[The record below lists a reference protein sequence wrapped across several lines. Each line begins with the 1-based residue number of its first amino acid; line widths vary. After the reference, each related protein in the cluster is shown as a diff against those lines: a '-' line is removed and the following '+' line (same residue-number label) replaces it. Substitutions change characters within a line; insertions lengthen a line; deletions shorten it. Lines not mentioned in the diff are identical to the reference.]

1 MEIIIADEYI
11 PSILTSVKKNLG
23 IPKDYT
29 HFDADI
35 LTHINS
41 TLAVL
46 FQLGVGPQDKAV
58 QIEDDSYT
66 WDMLLDGNTDINFV
80 QSEMYIRV
88 KLLFDPPATTHVA
101 QALKSALD
109 ELEWRAMIA
118 AEEGN
123 TNA

>member
-1 MEIIIADEYI
+1 MADEYI

-23 IPKDYT
+23 IPEDYT

-41 TLAVL
+41 TLAIL

-58 QIEDDSYT
+58 EIKDKSYT
-66 WDMLLDGNTDINFV
+66 WDMFLGENTDLNFV
-80 QSEMYIRV
+80 QSEIFIRV

-101 QALKSALD
+101 QALKSNLN

-118 AEEGN
+118 AEE
-123 TNA
+123 AK